1 MTNPND
7 IIRTRARTGGR
18 ASVYEANA
26 WAQMLTSGL
35 LDGSGVT
42 QNTSADMNVIVGGSS
57 TSPDV
62 LIAENPSGYKIA
74 LDVVGQQTVAISA
87 PTSNSRISAIVA
99 YTDDLALSTDQD
111 DVTGAPASCGLIVVN
126 GTSAASPVDP
136 DDETIRAAITA
147 DGATGSQASYVIIAT
162 VKVTSSTTAITNSLI
177 TINKAGVPARNIDF
191 ATFAKNITDQ
201 ISIVSSVVTANNLVA
216 YRYGNLVQIGGNIRI
231 QGAVNLY
238 DELVRITGVKA
249 LCPSQAGGNYVNLI
263 SINSASSAN
272 FIRVQWIA
280 ATQSNINQYMGIN
293 AMLVVEDVI

>member
-191 ATFAKNITDQ
+191 ATYKTTKKYRVGTWIDGRPVYRQVFTGNVTLVGATVYTTELIDSGVDFQVASGGYILKEGAKFSVNSVGTTDLEL
-201 ISIVSSVVTANNLVA
+201 SRIVVVGTSLRLQTSKQAWET
-216 YRYGNLVQIGGNIRI
+216 Y
-231 QGAVNLY
+231 AVWV
-238 DELVRITGVKA
+238 D
-249 LCPSQAGGNYVNLI
+249 YVET
-263 SINSASSAN
+263 S
-272 FIRVQWIA
+272 
-280 ATQSNINQYMGIN
+280 
-293 AMLVVEDVI
+293 